1 MTRSDKSGW
10 RGFGEGGEDRDRRGM
25 GVENRMRWFIT
36 GASKGFGRA
45 IAQAALERGD
55 TVFGT
60 VRGEADAAAFAA
72 LAPGP
77 APGPAPGLATGLV
90 ADVTDRAAI
99 DRAVAAAGEIDV
111 LVNNA
116 GVGIT
121 GAIEEYSGEDVRAL
135 FDVNVFGAI
144 AVLQAVLPGM
154 RARRAGRILNITSVS
169 GWAPWAGTALY
180 GATKFA
186 LECVGRTLAQE
197 VAHYGIRVTNVAP
210 GGLRTDFSA
219 ASLRSASNPIKGYE
233 GPAHEAERT
242 LRGHAGEEPG
252 NPVLAAA
259 AVLRVV
265 DSPEPPLRLLLGAD
279 ALGYAEGEMV
289 AMKADID
296 AWRET
301 TLSIAYR

>member
-1 MTRSDKSGW
+1 
-10 RGFGEGGEDRDRRGM
+10 
-25 GVENRMRWFIT
+25 MRWFIT

-72 LAPGP
+72 LAPG
-77 APGPAPGLATGLV
+77 LATGLV
-90 ADVTDRAAI
+90 ADVIDRAAI
-99 DRAVAAAGEIDV
+99 NRAVAAAGEIDV

-197 VAHYGIRVTNVAP
+197 VADYGIRVTNVAP

-219 ASLRSASNPIKGYE
+219 GSLRSASNPIEGYE

-252 NPVLAAA
+252 DPVLAAA
-259 AVLRVV
+259 AVLRVA
-265 DSPEPPLRLLLGAD
+265 DSFEPPLRLLLGTD
-279 ALGYAEGEMV
+279 ALGYAEGEMA